1 MAWSILKAHR
11 PEFQLSPY
19 YLKVPPPF
27 HPGRKRSK
35 RQEAVDGE
43 DVSELEVQYRPRVP
57 CFCQPMALGKP
68 PTRLLGPP
76 AAQVC
81 NSRLARMTVRLHPRP
96 ELWQFWVSTLA
107 PQQRAAPLCLVLT
120 LIHFH
125 PNTTSGGVPETYIM
139 GQGGNSSG
147 IMKDDVERVHHP
159 SSKPAMRV
167 GPELTEVYSLK
178 SLLGTGQGCM
188 IGSCFRSWWK
198 VCQFYSV
205 TD

>member
-11 PEFQLSPY
+11 PEFQLASY

-35 RQEAVDGE
+35 RQEAAGGE
-43 DVSELEVQYRPRVP
+43 DVSELEGQYRPRVP

-68 PTRLLGPP
+68 PTSLLGPP
-76 AAQVC
+76 GAQVC
-81 NSRLARMTVRLHPRP
+81 NSRLALMTVRFRPRP

-125 PNTTSGGVPETYIM
+125 PNTTSGGVPEIYLQHETRRE
-139 GQGGNSSG
+139 QLWDNERWRWTCPSPLFQACSEGGTRADRG
-147 IMKDDVERVHHP
+147 
-159 SSKPAMRV
+159 
-167 GPELTEVYSLK
+167 L
-178 SLLGTGQGCM
+178 
-188 IGSCFRSWWK
+188 
-198 VCQFYSV
+198 
-205 TD
+205 